1 MKKLGLILLLAL
13 IGTNC
18 KEEIPVDY
26 VVLSGKIINANNID
40 SLSLNKGR
48 SVIKKIKLNQNGT
61 FNDTLKIPDGLYSLG
76 AIKSRASLHL
86 NKGNNIIINFDDQ
99 DVKNT
104 LNFNGKGFEISKYL
118 FIKEHIN
125 LSSKI
130 KFGVEEAVFL
140 ADVKARKETVSHN
153 LKSTKNLPQNYFINE
168 EKNLHYEYLVS
179 LLNYSKER
187 KNYRNITSKLSE
199 DFLKELDAISYTDES
214 DYKFSE
220 AYKTLVKK
228 YYNEKAQSLAK
239 EKDLDS
245 EIAYLET
252 IEKIKNETIKVDL
265 INSRASSG
273 LARTGDIDAYYKK
286 YLTLATDST
295 QISKAAARY
304 KMLVTTSRGK
314 PSPKFF
320 DYINYA
326 GGTTSL
332 DDFKGKYV
340 YIDIWGTGCTP
351 CIQEIPHLEKLEK
364 EYHGKNI
371 EFVSI
376 ALDSHEYMDKWKKM
390 VADKELGGVQLIADN
405 DFKSK
410 FIRDYRIRGI
420 PVFILLDPEGNIIS
434 ANAPRPSYPRLKEL
448 FDKYSI

>member
-13 IGTNC
+13 IVTNC

-40 SLSLNKGR
+40 SLKLNKGR

-76 AIKSRASLHL
+76 AIKSRALLHL
-86 NKGNNIIINFDDQ
+86 NKGNNIVINFDDQ

-104 LNFNGKGFEISKYL
+104 LNFNGKGFEISEYL
-118 FIKEHIN
+118 FTKESVN
-125 LSSKI
+125 FSSKI
-130 KFGVEEAVFL
+130 KYGVEENVFL
-140 ADVKARKETVSHN
+140 GAIKARKITMLQN
-153 LKSTKNLPQNYFINE
+153 LKKAKNLPQNYSISE
-168 EKNLHYEYLVS
+168 EKNLHFEYLVS
-179 LLNYSKER
+179 LLNYSKAR

-199 DFLKELDAISYTDES
+199 GFLNELNEIIYTDES
-214 DYKFSE
+214 DYGFSE
-220 AYKTLVKK
+220 AYKILAKK
-228 YYNEKAQSLAK
+228 YYNEESQRLAK
-239 EKDLDS
+239 EKNIDR

-252 IEKIKNETIKVDL
+252 IEKVKSEAIKADL
-265 INSRASSG
+265 LNARVRGG
-273 LARTGDIDAYYKK
+273 LVRTDDIEAYYKK
-286 YLTLATDST
+286 YLTLETDST
-295 QISKAAARY
+295 KIYKITASYKSLLKTSKGR
-304 KMLVTTSRGK
+304 

-320 DYINYA
+320 NYINNA

-332 DDFKGKYV
+332 DDFRGKYV
-340 YIDIWGTGCTP
+340 YIDIWGTGCKP
-351 CIQEIPHLEKLEK
+351 CIDEIPHLEKLEK

-376 ALDSHEYMDKWKKM
+376 ALDSHEYIDKWKKM
-390 VADKELGGVQLIADN
+390 IKDKKLGGVQLIADN

-410 FIRDYRIRGI
+410 FIRDYGIRGI
-420 PVFILLDPEGNIIS
+420 PVFILLDPEGKIIS

-448 FDKYSI
+448 FNKYSI